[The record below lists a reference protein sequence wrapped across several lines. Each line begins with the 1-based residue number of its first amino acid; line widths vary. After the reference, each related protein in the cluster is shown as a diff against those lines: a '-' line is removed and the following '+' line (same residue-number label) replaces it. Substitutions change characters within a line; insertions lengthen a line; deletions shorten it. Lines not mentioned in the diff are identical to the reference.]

1 MNVTEDLVDAI
12 RELIN
17 IGVGK
22 AAGLLHE
29 MTGTHIRLTV
39 PEVRVIQYAD
49 LFTERTLT
57 GSTRLSAVVLHFSGP
72 FSGMSVL
79 VFPEESAAILIAAL
93 TGERIDEP
101 DLDALQIETLNEVG
115 NIVNNAVMGSLTN
128 VIGERLTYS
137 LPEYREGSL
146 PDILGKPESALYDWV
161 IVAVSKFTLE
171 DLHVTGNI
179 LMIFEIGTL
188 HVLLEKIEAVMG
200 SPQ

>member
-17 IGVGK
+17 IGVGR
-22 AAGLLHE
+22 AAGLLNE
-29 MTGTHIRLTV
+29 MTGTHIRLAV
-39 PEVRVIQYAD
+39 PEVKVIQYAD
-49 LFTERTLT
+49 LFRERSLLES
-57 GSTRLSAVVLHFSGP
+57 GRLSAVVLHFSGP
-72 FSGMSVL
+72 FSGISIL
-79 VFPEESAAILIAAL
+79 VFPEESAAVLISAL
-93 TGERIDEP
+93 TGEKIDEP
-101 DLDALQIETLNEVG
+101 DLDALRIETLNEVG

-137 LPEYREGSL
+137 LPEFREGGLSE
-146 PDILGKPESALYDWV
+146 ILGKSESSLYDWV

-188 HVLLEKIEAVMG
+188 HVLLEKIGAVMG
-200 SPQ
+200 PSQ